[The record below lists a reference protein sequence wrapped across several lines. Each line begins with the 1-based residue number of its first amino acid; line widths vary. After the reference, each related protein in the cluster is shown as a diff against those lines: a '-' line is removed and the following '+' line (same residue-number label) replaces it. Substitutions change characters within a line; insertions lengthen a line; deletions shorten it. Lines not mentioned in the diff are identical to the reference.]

1 VSSISTTFA
10 RLRNTPNL
18 GRDMLVI
25 LVVSLLGL
33 GAMIYLFSHEHVHV
47 PFVSRQ
53 YHFSAEFDKA
63 PGLQLASRQEVRI
76 AGVTVG
82 KITGASV
89 AQDGNARLSFAIS
102 GGHPVYKDA
111 RLVMESKSPVNLMY
125 VTLDPGTP
133 SAGELPSHGTIPVSQ
148 TRRITQSYE
157 LLDNLD
163 DRARAALTDLV
174 DEADVALAGA
184 PTALPP
190 ALKSTNAAAKSF
202 QPVVD
207 ALAARRE
214 NLKHLVTSVS
224 QIATAAGG
232 DHQRLARLAADLE
245 TTLSVVGQRD
255 RELGSALDE
264 LPGVTSTLRTSMD
277 SVSRL
282 SKQLSPTLTSLSQA
296 SGKLPKT
303 LDSLATTVQSARG
316 LIDQAGPVVSK
327 ARPVVEN
334 LAPLT
339 SDLHSSLGDLAPV
352 TSNLPGAT
360 AKLVPW
366 LDNLGAF
373 IYNTSSSF
381 SLGDANGG
389 VGRLDAVVKVLNP
402 TGGGL

>member
-1 VSSISTTFA
+1 MSSIATTVA

-18 GRDMLVI
+18 GRDLSTIVA
-25 LVVSLLGL
+25 VAALGL
-33 GAMIYLFSHEHVHV
+33 VAMVYLFAHEHVSV
-47 PFVSRQ
+47 PLINGN

-63 PGLQLASRQEVRI
+63 PGIQLASRQEVRI
-76 AGVTVG
+76 AGVAVG
-82 KITGASV
+82 KITGAKV
-89 AQDGNARLSFAIS
+89 AQDGNAKLSFEITP
-102 GGHPVYKDA
+102 GHPVYMDA
-111 RLVMESKSPVNLMY
+111 RLVMDSKSPVNLMY
-125 VTLDPGTP
+125 VTLDPGSP
-133 SAGELPSHGTIPVSQ
+133 SAGRLAANGTIPVAQ
-148 TRRITQSYE
+148 TQRVTQSFE

-174 DEADVALAGA
+174 DETDVALAAA
-184 PTALPP
+184 PTQLPP
-190 ALKSTNAAAKSF
+190 GLGSTDAAAQSF

-207 ALAARRE
+207 ALAQRRD
-214 NLKHLVTSVS
+214 NLKHLITSLS

-232 DHQRLARLAADLE
+232 NHQRLAELAADLE

-255 RELGSALDE
+255 QQLGSALRQ
-264 LPGVTSTLRTSMD
+264 LPAVTATLRTSMA
-277 SVSRL
+277 SAARL
-282 SKQLSPTLTSLSQA
+282 SEQLSPTLTSLSQA

-303 LDSLATTVQSARG
+303 LDGLATTVQNAQGVVQR
-316 LIDQAGPVVSK
+316 ANPVVAE
-327 ARPVVEN
+327 ARPVVED

-339 SDLHSSLGDLAPV
+339 SNLRSALGDLAPV
-352 TSNLPGAT
+352 TGNLPGAT

-389 VGRLDAVVKVLNP
+389 IGRADVVVKLLNP